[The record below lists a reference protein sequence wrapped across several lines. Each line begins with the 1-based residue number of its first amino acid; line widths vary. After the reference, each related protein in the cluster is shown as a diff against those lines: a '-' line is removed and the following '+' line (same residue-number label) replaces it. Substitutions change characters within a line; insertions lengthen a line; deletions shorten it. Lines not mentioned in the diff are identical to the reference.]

1 MKVFNSKLAAIGL
14 AAFVFASCSDSS
26 SDPATPITPGTVP
39 SEITKIG
46 LTQTD
51 AAQLAASVT
60 NYKRS
65 SSNKA
70 RTRAFNETLFKG
82 LTEST
87 VPTAP
92 SDEGAKQLNA
102 ATDLSNDKYKTR
114 SGKTYDFSNNTIENT
129 ILFVAGNSTVKYSN
143 LGTGNT
149 IVVKKGGKL
158 EYTGSGSAIPQG
170 NTIYVL
176 ESGSYNIDNE
186 NIIIDGTLYSS
197 RALGKIEGKITD
209 KKSEGTPTQNIT
221 INGSVYLINGSVY
234 LSGYTHTVTD
244 PESKNYGKEIT
255 EYASLRAKT
264 LTINAGAKVNTLD
277 RVTFTDDVVIA
288 GALHVGK
295 AAIVKNMT
303 IKNGGVFYSDYSAK
317 IKNHLTMEAGSYMD
331 LKYLN
336 VTDNEYT
343 DNGTEKP
350 TKVSGNAVADL
361 QGNCQIVIGNHGV
374 MSFNTLKTDNTS
386 GQIVMGD
393 DADNVAVIKADKFI
407 YAGSDENVNFTSTPN
422 TNNQTILAQ
431 FKECYKNGA
440 ESEGNKVEFE
450 YLNWNSDVQSYDY
463 ITGGGALTAGPNFSY
478 VLKDAYKVADQ
489 KKLMLLSTIANY
501 DRDTQSATA
510 IVPTDN
516 NKVYV
521 SYHTNGKEFGGSI
534 DVAEM
539 NGEQLTLKQR
549 VQQAEA
555 KATYDFNH
563 LNVINSKLYL
573 AGSAKGKDGKQL
585 GGATISYAAIGS
597 DGTLNVTEGL
607 TSQSLD
613 NAVKGDAN
621 CVVPFGNNIAV
632 ASTLGYS
639 VYDPTLVKG
648 DLTKTT
654 GKAKFVAVNGTSL
667 VGLNYK
673 SEITAG
679 DAEVQ
684 GEVQVFDN
692 SMKQTSSFN
701 VGSIAPNNGKNMIAI
716 DSNGRIYVCKS
727 AKGLMCYD
735 SNGNQAWASEW
746 TTPTSK
752 SDKNVSVDKRQG
764 YINGVA
770 VDDNYVY
777 VAAGAYGLVVLT
789 KDGKEVTHKRI
800 GTSGN
805 SANYVAVK
813 NGLIYVAYGKGR
825 IQVFKL
831 TGGAAK

>member
-60 NYKRS
+60 NYKHS
-65 SSNKA
+65 NSNKA
-70 RTRAFNETLFKG
+70 RTRVIDEDLFNG
-82 LTEST
+82 VTEST
-87 VPTAP
+87 VPKAP
-92 SDEGAKQLNA
+92 SVDGAKQLNA
-102 ATDLSNDKYKTR
+102 ATNLSNDKYKTR

-143 LGTGNT
+143 LGSGNT
-149 IVVKKGGKL
+149 IVVMNGGKL
-158 EYTGSGSAIPQG
+158 EYTGSGKAIPQD
-170 NTIYVL
+170 NTIYVK
-176 ESGSYNIDNE
+176 ESGSYSIDNE
-186 NIIIDGTLYSS
+186 NIIIDGALYSS
-197 RALGKIEGKITD
+197 IALGNIDGKITD

-221 INGSVYLINGSVY
+221 INGSVYL
-234 LSGYTHTVTD
+234 SGYKHTVTD
-244 PESKNYGKEIT
+244 QNSENYGKEIT

-277 RVTFTDDVVIA
+277 RVTFTNDVVIA

-317 IKNHLTMEAGSYMD
+317 IKSQLTMEAGSYMD

-350 TKVSGNAVADL
+350 TKVPGNAVADL
-361 QGNCQIVIGNHGV
+361 KGACKIVIGNHGV

-386 GQIVMGD
+386 GQIVMGG
-393 DADNVAVIKADKFI
+393 DANNVAVIKADKFI

-431 FKECYKNGA
+431 FKECYKNGE
-440 ESEGNKVEFE
+440 ESAGNKVDFD
-450 YLNWNSDVQSYDY
+450 YLNWNADVQSYDY

-478 VLKDAYKVADQ
+478 VLKNEYKVADQ

-501 DRDTQSATA
+501 DRDSQSATA
-510 IVPTDN
+510 IVPTAD

-521 SYHTNGKEFGGSI
+521 SYHTNGAEFGGSI

-539 NGEQLTLKQR
+539 NGEQLTLRQR

-555 KATYDFNH
+555 GGATYDFNH
-563 LNVINSKLYL
+563 LNVINNKLYL
-573 AGSAKGKDGKQL
+573 AGSAKGKDGKQF
-585 GGATISYAAIGS
+585 GGATVSYAAIGG

-607 TSQSLD
+607 STVALD
-613 NAVKGDAN
+613 NTVKGDAN
-621 CVVPFGNNIAV
+621 CVVPFDNNIAV

-639 VYDPTLVKG
+639 VYEPTLAKEAKDRVS
-648 DLTKTT
+648 TT

-667 VGLNYK
+667 VGLNYT

-727 AKGLMCYD
+727 AKGLMCYE
-735 SNGNQAWASEW
+735 NGSPAWASEW

-752 SDKNVSVDKRQG
+752 SDNNVSVDKRQG

-813 NGLIYVAYGKGR
+813 NGLIFVAYGKGR

-831 TGGAAK
+831 TSGAAQ

>member
-70 RTRAFNETLFKG
+70 RTRAIDKTLFNG

-92 SDEGAKQLNA
+92 SADGAKQLNA
-102 ATDLSNDKYKTR
+102 AANLSGDKYKTR

-129 ILFVAGNSTVKYSN
+129 TLFVAGNSTVKYSN

-149 IVVKKGGKL
+149 IVVMKGGKL

-186 NIIIDGTLYSS
+186 NITIDGTLYSS
-197 RALGKIEGKITD
+197 RALGKIDGKITD

-221 INGSVYLINGSVY
+221 INGSVYL
-234 LSGYTHTVTD
+234 SGYEHTVTD
-244 PESKNYGKEIT
+244 PESENYGKVIR

-264 LTINAGAKVNTLD
+264 LTINADAKVNTLD
-277 RVTFTDDVVIA
+277 RVTFTNDVVIA
-288 GALHVGK
+288 GALHVGQT
-295 AAIVKNMT
+295 AIVKNMT
-303 IKNGGVFYSDYSAK
+303 IKNGGKFYSDYSAK
-317 IKNHLTMEAGSYMD
+317 IKNQLTMEAGSYMN
-331 LKYLN
+331 LAYLN
-336 VTDNEYT
+336 VTDNTY
-343 DNGTEKP
+343 DKNGTETVKNA
-350 TKVSGNAVADL
+350 GNAVADL

-393 DADNVAVIKADKFI
+393 DANNVAVIKADKFI
-407 YAGSDENVNFTSTPN
+407 YAGNDENVNFISTPN
-422 TNNQTILAQ
+422 TNNQTILAKL
-431 FKECYKNGA
+431 KESYKNGA
-440 ESEGNKVEFE
+440 ESEGNKVDFD
-450 YLNWNSDVQSYDY
+450 YLVFSADVQSYDY

-478 VLKDAYKVADQ
+478 VLKDEYKVADQ

-510 IVPTDN
+510 IVPTDD

-521 SYHTNGKEFGGSI
+521 SYHTYGKDFGGSI

-555 KATYDFNH
+555 GATYDFNH

-585 GGATISYAAIGS
+585 GGAAISYAAIGS

-613 NAVKGDAN
+613 NTVKGDAN

-639 VYDPTLVKG
+639 IYDPTLVKG
-648 DLTKTT
+648 DLTTTT

-667 VGLNYK
+667 VGLNYT
-673 SEITAG
+673 SEIAAG

-684 GEVQVFDN
+684 GEVQVFNN

-701 VGSIAPNNGKNMIAI
+701 VGAIAPNNGKNMIAI

-735 SNGNQAWASEW
+735 SNGNPAWASEW
-746 TTPTSK
+746 TTPVSHGEG
-752 SDKNVSVDKRQG
+752 NVSVDKRQG

-831 TGGAAK
+831 TSGAAQ

>member
-70 RTRAFNETLFKG
+70 RTRAIDEDLFNG

-87 VPTAP
+87 KPAAP
-92 SDEGAKQLNA
+92 SADGAKQLNA
-102 ATDLSNDKYKTR
+102 AANLSNDKYKTR

-129 ILFVAGNSTVKYSN
+129 TLFVAGNSTVKYSN
-143 LGTGNT
+143 LGSGNT

-158 EYTGSGSAIPQG
+158 EYTGTGSAIPQG
-170 NTIYVL
+170 NVIYVE
-176 ESGSYNIDNE
+176 ESGSYSIANE
-186 NIIIDGTLYSS
+186 NIIIDGALYSS
-197 RALGKIEGKITD
+197 RALGKIDGTITD

-221 INGSVYLINGSVY
+221 INGSVYL
-234 LSGYTHTVTD
+234 SGYKHTVTD
-244 PESKNYGKEIT
+244 QTSENYGKEIT

-277 RVTFTDDVVIA
+277 RVTFTNDVVVA
-288 GALHVGK
+288 GALHVGQT
-295 AAIVKNMT
+295 AIVKNMT
-303 IKNGGVFYSDYSAK
+303 IKEGGKFYSDYSAK
-317 IKNHLTMEAGSYMD
+317 IKNNLTMEPGSYMNIA
-331 LKYLN
+331 YLN
-336 VTDNEYT
+336 VTDNTY
-343 DNGTEKP
+343 DKNGTETVK
-350 TKVSGNAVADL
+350 TAGNAVADL
-361 QGNCQIVIGNHGV
+361 KGNCQIVIGNHGV

-393 DADNVAVIKADKFI
+393 DANNVAVIKADKFI

-431 FKECYKNGA
+431 FKECYKNGT
-440 ESEGNKVEFE
+440 ESEGNKVDFD
-450 YLNWNSDVQSYDY
+450 YLNWNADVQSYDY

-478 VLKDAYKVADQ
+478 VLKDEYKVADQ

-501 DRDTQSATA
+501 ERDTQSATA
-510 IVPTDN
+510 IVPTDD

-521 SYHTNGKEFGGSI
+521 SYHTNGTDFGGSI

-555 KATYDFNH
+555 GATYDFNH

-585 GGATISYAAIGS
+585 GGAAISYAAIGG

-613 NAVKGDAN
+613 NTVKGDAN
-621 CVVPFGNNIAV
+621 CVVPFDNNIAV

-639 VYDPTLVKG
+639 VYEPTLAKEAKDRVS
-648 DLTKTT
+648 TT
-654 GKAKFVAVNGTSL
+654 GKAKFVAVNGSSL

-679 DAEVQ
+679 DDEVQ

-735 SNGNQAWASEW
+735 SNGNPAWASEW

-831 TGGAAK
+831 SSGAAQ

>member
-26 SDPATPITPGTVP
+26 SDPATPITPSTVP

-70 RTRAFNETLFKG
+70 RTRAIDETLFNG
-82 LTEST
+82 VTEST
-87 VPTAP
+87 VPKAP
-92 SDEGAKQLNA
+92 SVDGAKQLNA
-102 ATDLSNDKYKTR
+102 ATNLSNDKYKTR

-129 ILFVAGNSTVKYSN
+129 ILFVAGNSTVRYSN
-143 LGTGNT
+143 LGSGNT
-149 IVVKKGGKL
+149 IVVMKGGKL
-158 EYTGSGSAIPQG
+158 EHTGSGKAIPQD
-170 NTIYVL
+170 NTIYVK
-176 ESGSYNIDNE
+176 ESGSYSIDNE
-186 NIIIDGTLYSS
+186 NIIIDGALYSS
-197 RALGKIEGKITD
+197 IALGNIDGKITD

-221 INGSVYLINGSVY
+221 INGSVYL
-234 LSGYTHTVTD
+234 SGYKHTVTD
-244 PESKNYGKEIT
+244 QNSENYGQEIT

-277 RVTFTDDVVIA
+277 RVTFTNDVVIA

-317 IKNHLTMEAGSYMD
+317 IKSQLTMEAGSYMD

-350 TKVSGNAVADL
+350 TKVPGNAVADL
-361 QGNCQIVIGNHGV
+361 NGAFKIVIGNHGV

-386 GQIVMGD
+386 GQIVMGG
-393 DADNVAVIKADKFI
+393 DANNVAVIKADKFI
-407 YAGSDENVNFTSTPN
+407 YAGSEENVNFTSTPN

-431 FKECYKNGA
+431 FKECYKNGE
-440 ESEGNKVEFE
+440 ESAGNKVDFD
-450 YLNWNSDVQSYDY
+450 YLNWNADVQSYDY

-478 VLKDAYKVADQ
+478 VLKNEYKVADQ

-501 DRDTQSATA
+501 DRDSQSATA
-510 IVPTDN
+510 IVPTAD

-521 SYHTNGKEFGGSI
+521 SYHTNGAEFGGSI

-539 NGEQLTLKQR
+539 NGEQLTLRQR

-555 KATYDFNH
+555 GGATYDFNH
-563 LNVINSKLYL
+563 LNVINNKLYL
-573 AGSAKGKDGKQL
+573 AGSAKGKDGKQF
-585 GGATISYAAIGS
+585 GGATVSYAAIGG

-607 TSQSLD
+607 STVALD
-613 NAVKGDAN
+613 NTVKGDAN
-621 CVVPFGNNIAV
+621 CVVPFDNNIAV

-639 VYDPTLVKG
+639 VYDPTLAKEAKDRVS
-648 DLTKTT
+648 TT

-667 VGLNYK
+667 VGLNYT

-727 AKGLMCYD
+727 AKGLMCYE
-735 SNGNQAWASEW
+735 NGSPAWASEW

-752 SDKNVSVDKRQG
+752 SDNNVSVDKRQG

-813 NGLIYVAYGKGR
+813 NGLICVAYGKGR

-831 TGGAAK
+831 TSGAAQ

>member
-70 RTRAFNETLFKG
+70 RTRAFNETLFDG

-87 VPTAP
+87 KPTAP
-92 SDEGAKQLNA
+92 SADGAKQLNA
-102 ATDLSNDKYKTR
+102 AADLSNDKYKTR
-114 SGKTYDFSNNTIENT
+114 SGKTYDFSNNKIENT
-129 ILFVAGNSTVKYSN
+129 TLFVVGNSTVKYSN
-143 LGTGNT
+143 LGSGNT
-149 IVVKKGGKL
+149 IVVQKGGKL
-158 EYTGSGSAIPQG
+158 EYTGSGSAIPQN

-176 ESGSYNIDNE
+176 GSGSYSIDNE
-186 NIIIDGTLYSS
+186 NITIDGTLYSS
-197 RALGKIEGKITD
+197 RALGKIEGHTTGD

-221 INGSVYLINGSVY
+221 INGYVY
-234 LSGYTHTVTD
+234 LSGYSHIVTD
-244 PESKNYGKEIT
+244 PESANYGKEIT

-277 RVTFTDDVVIA
+277 RVTFTNDVVIA

-303 IKNGGVFYSDYSAK
+303 IKNGGKFYSEYSAK
-317 IKNHLTMEAGSYMD
+317 IKNKLTMEAGSYMD

-336 VTDNEYT
+336 VTDNTYDE
-343 DNGTEKP
+343 NGTEKP
-350 TKVSGNAVADL
+350 TKVPGNAVADL

-393 DADNVAVIKADKFI
+393 DANNVAVIKADKFI

-539 NGEQLTLKQR
+539 NGEQLSLIQR

-555 KATYDFNH
+555 RATYDFNH

-573 AGSAKGKDGKQL
+573 AGSAKGKDGNQL
-585 GGATISYAAIGS
+585 GGAAISYAAIGS
-597 DGTLNVTEGL
+597 DGLLNVTEGL

-639 VYDPTLVKG
+639 IYDPTLVKG

-654 GKAKFVAVNGTSL
+654 GKAKFVAVNGSSL
-667 VGLNYK
+667 VGLNYT
-673 SEITAG
+673 SEIAAG

-752 SDKNVSVDKRQG
+752 SDKNESVDKRQG

-789 KDGKEVTHKRI
+789 KEGKEVTHKRI

>member
-70 RTRAFNETLFKG
+70 RTRAIDVALFDG
-82 LTEST
+82 LTQMPD
-87 VPTAP
+87 VPSNEDAV
-92 SDEGAKQLNA
+92 QLNA
-102 ATDLSNDKYKTR
+102 AKDLSNEKYKTR
-114 SGKTYDFSNNTIENT
+114 NGKTYDFSNNTLQNAT
-129 ILFVAGNSTVKYSN
+129 LFVVGNSTVKYNN

-149 IVVKKGGKL
+149 IIVQKGGKL
-158 EYTGSGSAIPQG
+158 EYTGNGTAIPQN
-170 NTIYVL
+170 NTIIVL
-176 ESGSYNIDNE
+176 ESGSYSIANDIT
-186 NIIIDGTLYSS
+186 IDGTLYSS

-221 INGSVYLINGSVY
+221 INGSVF
-234 LSGYTHTVTD
+234 LSGYKHKVTD
-244 PESKNYGKEIT
+244 PESENYGKELT

-277 RVTFTDDVVIA
+277 RVTFTNDVVIE
-288 GALHVGK
+288 GALHVGQT
-295 AAIVKNMT
+295 AIVKNMT
-303 IKNGGVFYSDYSAK
+303 IKNGGKFYSDYSAK
-317 IKNHLTMEAGSYMD
+317 IKNNLTMEPGSYMN
-331 LKYLN
+331 LAYLN
-336 VTDNEYT
+336 VTDNTY
-343 DNGTEKP
+343 DKNGKETVK
-350 TKVSGNAVADL
+350 TAGNAVADL
-361 QGNCQIVIGNHGV
+361 KGNCEIIIGNHGV
-374 MSFNTLKTDNTS
+374 MSFNTLKTDNTA

-393 DADNVAVIKADKFI
+393 DANNVAVIKADKFI
-407 YAGSDENVNFTSTPN
+407 YAGNDENVNFTSTPN

-440 ESEGNKVEFE
+440 ESAGNKVDFE

-463 ITGGGALTAGPNFSY
+463 ITGGGALIAGDNFSY
-478 VLKDAYKVADQ
+478 KLKEEYEVAKQ

-521 SYHTNGKEFGGSI
+521 SYHTNGAEFGGSI

-539 NGEQLTLKQR
+539 NGDQLTLKQR

-555 KATYDFNH
+555 GATYDFNH
-563 LNVINSKLYL
+563 LNVIDSKLYL
-573 AGSAKGKDGKQL
+573 AGSAKGKDGKQY
-585 GGATISYAAIGS
+585 GGATISYAAIES
-597 DGTLNVTEGL
+597 DGKLNVTEGL
-607 TSQSLD
+607 STLPLD

-621 CVVPFGNNIAV
+621 CVVPFGNKIVV
-632 ASTLGYS
+632 ANTKGYD
-639 VYDPTLVKG
+639 VVEK
-648 DLTKTT
+648 DLSGNKNTKAP
-654 GKAKFVAVNGTSL
+654 GKAKFLALNGSSL

-673 SEITAG
+673 TEITAG
-679 DAEVQ
+679 NDPVD
-684 GEVQVFDN
+684 GEIQVFDN

-701 VGSIAPNNGKNMIAI
+701 VGTIAPNNGKNMIAI

-727 AKGLMCYD
+727 AKGLMCYE
-735 SNGNQAWASEW
+735 NGNPVWASEW
-746 TTPTSK
+746 TTPVSHG
-752 SDKNVSVDKRQG
+752 DGNVSVDKRQG

-777 VAAGAYGLVVLT
+777 VAAGAYGLVVLN
-789 KDGKEVTHKRI
+789 KNGEEVTHKRI

-831 TGGAAK
+831 TSGAAQQ

>member
-70 RTRAFNETLFKG
+70 RTRAFNETLFNG
-82 LTEST
+82 VTEST
-87 VPTAP
+87 VPEAP
-92 SDEGAKQLNA
+92 SVDGAKQLNA
-102 ATDLSNDKYKTR
+102 AVDLSNGKYKTR

-149 IVVKKGGKL
+149 IVVMKGGKL
-158 EYTGSGSAIPQG
+158 EYTGSESAIPQN

-176 ESGSYNIDNE
+176 ESGSYSIDNE
-186 NIIIDGTLYSS
+186 NIIIDGALYSS
-197 RALGKIEGKITD
+197 RALGKIDGKITD

-221 INGSVYLINGSVY
+221 INGSVF
-234 LSGYTHTVTD
+234 LSGYDHIVTD
-244 PESKNYGKEIT
+244 PESANYNKTIT

-277 RVTFTDDVVIA
+277 RVTFTNDVVIA

-303 IKNGGVFYSDYSAK
+303 IKNGGVFYSDNSAK
-317 IKNHLTMEAGSYMD
+317 IKNKLTMEAGSYMD

-350 TKVSGNAVADL
+350 TKVPGNAVADL
-361 QGNCQIVIGNHGV
+361 QGACKIVIGNHGV
-374 MSFNTLKTDNTS
+374 MSFNTLKTDNTF
-386 GQIVMGD
+386 GQIVIGD
-393 DADNVAVIKADKFI
+393 DANNVAVIKADKFI

-440 ESEGNKVEFE
+440 ESAGNKVDFD
-450 YLNWNSDVQSYDY
+450 YLNWNADVQSYDY
-463 ITGGGALTAGPNFSY
+463 VTGGGALTAGPNFSY
-478 VLKDAYKVADQ
+478 VLKDEYEVAKQ

-501 DRDTQSATA
+501 ERDTQSATA

-521 SYHTNGKEFGGSI
+521 SYHTNGKDFGGSI

-549 VQQAEA
+549 VQQADA
-555 KATYDFNH
+555 GATYDFNH
-563 LNVINSKLYL
+563 LNVINNKLYL
-573 AGSAKGKDGKQL
+573 AGSAKGKDGKQF
-585 GGATISYAAIGS
+585 GGATVSYAAIGG

-607 TSQSLD
+607 NTVALD
-613 NAVKGDAN
+613 NTVKGDAN
-621 CVVPFGNNIAV
+621 CVMPFGDNIAV

-639 VYDPTLVKG
+639 VYNPTLAEG
-648 DLTKTT
+648 TLTKTT
-654 GKAKFVAVNGTSL
+654 GKAKFVAVNGSSL
-667 VGLNYK
+667 VGLNYT
-673 SEITAG
+673 SEIAAG

-727 AKGLMCYD
+727 AKGLMCYE
-735 SNGNQAWASEW
+735 NGNQVWEW
-746 TTPTSK
+746 TTPVSHGAG
-752 SDKNVSVDKRQG
+752 NVSVDNRQG

-789 KDGKEVTHKRI
+789 KEGKEVTHKRI

-831 TGGAAK
+831 TSGAAQ

>member
-70 RTRAFNETLFKG
+70 RTRAFNETLFDG

-87 VPTAP
+87 KPTAP
-92 SDEGAKQLNA
+92 SADGAKQLNA

-114 SGKTYDFSNNTIENT
+114 SGKTYDFSNNTIEST
-129 ILFVAGNSTVKYSN
+129 TLFVAGNSTVKYSN

-149 IVVKKGGKL
+149 IVVMKGGKL

-170 NTIYVL
+170 NTIHVL
-176 ESGSYNIDNE
+176 ESGSYSIDNE

-221 INGSVYLINGSVY
+221 INGSVYLS
-234 LSGYTHTVTD
+234 HTVTD

-393 DADNVAVIKADKFI
+393 DANNVAVIKADKFI

-440 ESEGNKVEFE
+440 ESEGNKVDFD
-450 YLNWNSDVQSYDY
+450 YLNWNADVQSYDY

-478 VLKDAYKVADQ
+478 VLKDEYKVADQ

-510 IVPTDN
+510 IVPTAD

-521 SYHTNGKEFGGSI
+521 SYHTNGAEFGGSI

-555 KATYDFNH
+555 GATYDFNH

-585 GGATISYAAIGS
+585 GGAAISYAAIGS
-597 DGTLNVTEGL
+597 DGLLNVTEGL

-613 NAVKGDAN
+613 NTVKGDAN

-639 VYDPTLVKG
+639 IYDPTLVKG
-648 DLTKTT
+648 DLTTTT
-654 GKAKFVAVNGTSL
+654 GKAKFVAVNGSSL
-667 VGLNYK
+667 VGLNYT
-673 SEITAG
+673 SEIAAG

-692 SMKQTSSFN
+692 SMKQTSNFN

-727 AKGLMCYD
+727 AKGLMCYE
-735 SNGNQAWASEW
+735 NGSPAWASEW

-831 TGGAAK
+831 TSGAAQ

>member
-70 RTRAFNETLFKG
+70 RTRAFNETLFDG

-87 VPTAP
+87 KPTAP
-92 SDEGAKQLNA
+92 SADGAKQLNA
-102 ATDLSNDKYKTR
+102 AANLSGDKYKTR

-143 LGTGNT
+143 LGSGNT
-149 IVVKKGGKL
+149 IVVLKGGKL
-158 EYTGSGSAIPQG
+158 EYTGSGSAIPQD

-176 ESGSYNIDNE
+176 ESGSYSIDNE
-186 NIIIDGTLYSS
+186 NIIIDGALYSS
-197 RALGKIEGKITD
+197 RALGKIDGKITD

-221 INGSVYLINGSVY
+221 INGSVF
-234 LSGYTHTVTD
+234 LSGYDHIVTD
-244 PESKNYGKEIT
+244 PESANYNKTIT

-277 RVTFTDDVVIA
+277 RVTFTNDVVIA

-295 AAIVKNMT
+295 VAIVKNMT

-317 IKNHLTMEAGSYMD
+317 IKNKLTMEAGSYMD

-343 DNGTEKP
+343 DNGTEKR
-350 TKVSGNAVADL
+350 TKVPGSAVADL
-361 QGNCQIVIGNHGV
+361 KGNCQIVIGNHGV

-393 DADNVAVIKADKFI
+393 DANNVAVIKADKFI

-440 ESEGNKVEFE
+440 ESEGNKVDFD
-450 YLNWNSDVQSYDY
+450 YLNWNADVQSYDY
-463 ITGGGALTAGPNFSY
+463 ITGGGALTPGANFSY
-478 VLKDAYKVADQ
+478 VLKDEYKVADQ

-510 IVPTDN
+510 IVPTDD

-521 SYHTNGKEFGGSI
+521 SYHTNGKDFGGSI
-534 DVAEM
+534 NVAEM

-555 KATYDFNH
+555 GATYDFNH

-585 GGATISYAAIGS
+585 GGAAISYAAIGS
-597 DGTLNVTEGL
+597 DGLLNVTEGL

-648 DLTKTT
+648 ELTATT
-654 GKAKFVAVNGTSL
+654 GKAKFVAVNGSSL
-667 VGLNYK
+667 VGLNYT
-673 SEITAG
+673 SEIAAG

-727 AKGLMCYD
+727 AKGLMCYE
-735 SNGNQAWASEW
+735 NGSPAWASEW

-831 TGGAAK
+831 TSGAAQ

>member
-65 SSNKA
+65 SSNEA

-82 LTEST
+82 VTKST
-87 VPTAP
+87 VPEVP
-92 SDEGAKQLNA
+92 SVDGAKQLNA
-102 ATDLSNDKYKTR
+102 ATNLSNDKYKTR

-149 IVVKKGGKL
+149 IVVLKGGKL
-158 EYTGSGSAIPQG
+158 EYTGSGSAIPQN

-176 ESGSYNIDNE
+176 ESGSYSIDNE
-186 NIIIDGTLYSS
+186 NIIIDGALYSS
-197 RALGKIEGKITD
+197 RALGKIDGKITD

-221 INGSVYLINGSVY
+221 INGSVYL
-234 LSGYTHTVTD
+234 SGYSHIVTD
-244 PESKNYGKEIT
+244 PESENYNKEIT

-277 RVTFTDDVVIA
+277 RVTFTNDVVIA

-303 IKNGGVFYSDYSAK
+303 IKNGGKFYSEYSAK
-317 IKNHLTMEAGSYMD
+317 IKNKLTMEAGSYMD

-336 VTDNEYT
+336 VTDNTYDE
-343 DNGTEKP
+343 NGTEKP
-350 TKVSGNAVADL
+350 TKVPGNAVADL

-393 DADNVAVIKADKFI
+393 DANNVAVIKADKFI
-407 YAGSDENVNFTSTPN
+407 YDGDENINFISTPH

-431 FKECYKNGA
+431 LKESYKNG
-440 ESEGNKVEFE
+440 EKVDFDD
-450 YLNWNSDVQSYDY
+450 LVFNADVQSYDY
-463 ITGGGALTAGPNFSY
+463 ITGGGALTPGANFSY

-510 IVPTDN
+510 IVPTAD

-521 SYHTNGKEFGGSI
+521 SYHTNGTDFGGSI

-555 KATYDFNH
+555 GATYDFNH

-585 GGATISYAAIGS
+585 GGAAISYAAIGG
-597 DGTLNVTEGL
+597 DGLLNVTEGL

-648 DLTKTT
+648 ELTATT
-654 GKAKFVAVNGTSL
+654 GKAKFVAVNGSSL
-667 VGLNYK
+667 VGLNYT
-673 SEITAG
+673 SEIAAG

-692 SMKQTSSFN
+692 SMKQTSNFN
-701 VGSIAPNNGKNMIAI
+701 VGAIAPNNGKNMIAI

-727 AKGLMCYD
+727 AKGLMCYE
-735 SNGNQAWASEW
+735 NGSPAWDSEW
-746 TTPTSK
+746 TTPVSHGEG
-752 SDKNVSVDKRQG
+752 NISVDKRQG

>member
-70 RTRAFNETLFKG
+70 RTRAFNETLFDG
-82 LTEST
+82 LTQMPD
-87 VPTAP
+87 VPSNEDAV
-92 SDEGAKQLNA
+92 QLNVA
-102 ATDLSNDKYKTR
+102 KDLSNEKYKTR
-114 SGKTYDFSNNTIENT
+114 NGKTYDFSNNSLQNAT
-129 ILFVAGNSTVKYSN
+129 LFVVGNSTVRYNN

-149 IVVKKGGKL
+149 IIVQKGGKL
-158 EYTGSGSAIPQG
+158 EYTGNGTAIPQN
-170 NTIYVL
+170 NTIIVL
-176 ESGSYNIDNE
+176 ESGSYSIANDIT
-186 NIIIDGTLYSS
+186 IDGTLYSS
-197 RALGKIEGKITD
+197 IALGKIEGQTTGD

-221 INGSVYLINGSVY
+221 INGSVF
-234 LSGYTHTVTD
+234 LSGYKHKVTD
-244 PESKNYGKEIT
+244 PDSENYGKEIT

-264 LTINAGAKVNTLD
+264 LTINAGARVNTLD
-277 RVTFTDDVVIA
+277 RVTFTNDVVIE
-288 GALHVGK
+288 GALHVGQT
-295 AAIVKNMT
+295 AIVKNMT
-303 IKNGGVFYSDYSAK
+303 IKNGGKFYSDYSAK
-317 IKNHLTMEAGSYMD
+317 IKNKLTMESGSYMD
-331 LKYLN
+331 LAYLN
-336 VTDNEYT
+336 VTGNTYDK
-343 DNGTEKP
+343 NGKETVK
-350 TKVSGNAVADL
+350 TAGNAVADL

-386 GQIVMGD
+386 GQVVLGGD
-393 DADNVAVIKADKFI
+393 VNNVAVIKADKFI
-407 YAGSDENVNFTSTPN
+407 YAGDERIKFISTPN
-422 TNNQTILAQ
+422 TNNQTFLAQ
-431 FKECYKNGA
+431 FKEIYKNGA
-440 ESEGNKVEFE
+440 ESTGNKVDFDH
-450 YLNWNSDVQSYDY
+450 LAWDADVDSYDY
-463 ITGGGALTAGPNFSY
+463 ITGGGALTPGDNFSY
-478 VLKDAYKVADQ
+478 VLKDEYKVADQ
-489 KKLMLLSTIANY
+489 KKLMLLSTIENY

-510 IVPTDN
+510 IVPTND

-539 NGEQLTLKQR
+539 NGDQLTLKQR

-555 KATYDFNH
+555 GATYDFNH
-563 LNVINSKLYL
+563 LNVIDSKLYL
-573 AGSAKGKDGKQL
+573 AGSAKGKDGKQY
-585 GGATISYAAIGS
+585 GGATISYAAIES
-597 DGTLNVTEGL
+597 DGKLNVTEGL
-607 TSQSLD
+607 STLPLD
-613 NAVKGDAN
+613 NAVEGDAN
-621 CVVPFGNNIAV
+621 CVVPFGNKIVV
-632 ASTLGYS
+632 ANTKGYD
-639 VYDPTLVKG
+639 VVEK
-648 DLTKTT
+648 DLSGNKNTKAP
-654 GKAKFVAVNGTSL
+654 GKAKFLALNGSSL

-679 DAEVQ
+679 NNPVD
-684 GEVQVFDN
+684 GEIQVFDN
-692 SMKQTSSFN
+692 SIKQTSRFD

-716 DSNGRIYVCKS
+716 DSDGRIYVCKS
-727 AKGLMCYD
+727 AKGLMCYN
-735 SNGNQAWASEW
+735 SNGNQAWTSEW
-746 TTPTSK
+746 TTPVSHGEG
-752 SDKNVSVDKRQG
+752 NISVDKRQG

-770 VDDNYVY
+770 VDDKYVY

-831 TGGAAK
+831 TGGDAQQ

>member
-70 RTRAFNETLFKG
+70 RTRAFNETLFDG

-87 VPTAP
+87 KPTAP
-92 SDEGAKQLNA
+92 SADGAKQLNA
-102 ATDLSNDKYKTR
+102 AANLSGDKYKTR

-143 LGTGNT
+143 LGSGNT
-149 IVVKKGGKL
+149 IVVLKGGKL
-158 EYTGSGSAIPQG
+158 EYTGSGSAIPQD

-176 ESGSYNIDNE
+176 ESGSYSIDNE
-186 NIIIDGTLYSS
+186 NIIIDGALYSS
-197 RALGKIEGKITD
+197 RALGKIDGKITD

-221 INGSVYLINGSVY
+221 INGSVF
-234 LSGYTHTVTD
+234 LSGYDHIVTD
-244 PESKNYGKEIT
+244 PESANYNKTIT

-277 RVTFTDDVVIA
+277 RVTFTNDVVIA

-295 AAIVKNMT
+295 VAIVKNMT

-317 IKNHLTMEAGSYMD
+317 IMNKLTMEAGSYMD

-343 DNGTEKP
+343 DNGTEKR
-350 TKVSGNAVADL
+350 TKVPGSAVADL
-361 QGNCQIVIGNHGV
+361 KGNCQIVIGNHGV

-393 DADNVAVIKADKFI
+393 DANNVAVIKADKFI

-431 FKECYKNGA
+431 FKECYKNGT
-440 ESEGNKVEFE
+440 ESEGNKVDFD
-450 YLNWNSDVQSYDY
+450 YLNWNADVQSYDY
-463 ITGGGALTAGPNFSY
+463 ITGGGALTPGANFSY
-478 VLKDAYKVADQ
+478 VLKDEYKVADQ

-521 SYHTNGKEFGGSI
+521 SYHTNGKDFGGSI

-555 KATYDFNH
+555 GATYDFNH

-585 GGATISYAAIGS
+585 GGAAISYAAIGS
-597 DGTLNVTEGL
+597 DGLLNVTEGL

-613 NAVKGDAN
+613 NTVKGDAN

-639 VYDPTLVKG
+639 IYDPTLVKG
-648 DLTKTT
+648 DLTTTT

-667 VGLNYK
+667 VGLNYT
-673 SEITAG
+673 SEIAAG

-701 VGSIAPNNGKNMIAI
+701 VGAIAPNNGKNMIAI

-735 SNGNQAWASEW
+735 SNGNPAWASEW
-746 TTPTSK
+746 TTPVSHGEG
-752 SDKNVSVDKRQG
+752 NVSVDKRQG

-831 TGGAAK
+831 TSGAAQ

>member
-70 RTRAFNETLFKG
+70 RTRAIDEALFKR
-82 LTEST
+82 LTAST

-92 SDEGAKQLNA
+92 SVDGAKQLNA

-129 ILFVAGNSTVKYSN
+129 TLFVAGNSTVKYSK

-149 IVVKKGGKL
+149 IVVMRGGKL
-158 EYTGSGSAIPQG
+158 EYTGSGSAIPQN
-170 NTIYVL
+170 NTIYVQG
-176 ESGSYNIDNE
+176 SGSYSIANE
-186 NIIIDGTLYSS
+186 NIIIDGALYSS
-197 RALGKIEGKITD
+197 RALGKIEGQTKGD

-221 INGSVYLINGSVY
+221 INGSVYLN
-234 LSGYTHTVTD
+234 GYTHTVTD
-244 PESKNYGKEIT
+244 QSSENYGKEIT

-277 RVTFTDDVVIA
+277 RVTFTNDVVIA

-303 IKNGGVFYSDYSAK
+303 IKEGGKFYSDYSAK
-317 IKNHLTMEAGSYMD
+317 IKKNLTMEPGSYMNIA
-331 LKYLN
+331 YLN
-336 VTDNEYT
+336 VTDNTYDE
-343 DNGTEKP
+343 NGTEKP
-350 TKVSGNAVADL
+350 TKNPGNAVADL

-393 DADNVAVIKADKFI
+393 DANNVAVIKADKFI

-440 ESEGNKVEFE
+440 ESEGNKVDFD
-450 YLNWNSDVQSYDY
+450 YLNWNADVQSYDY
-463 ITGGGALTAGPNFSY
+463 ITGGGALTPGANFSY
-478 VLKDAYKVADQ
+478 VLKDEYKVADQ

-510 IVPTDN
+510 IVPTAD

-521 SYHTNGKEFGGSI
+521 SYHTNGTDFGGSI

-555 KATYDFNH
+555 GATYDFNH

-597 DGTLNVTEGL
+597 DGLLNVTEGL

-613 NAVKGDAN
+613 NTVKGDAN
-621 CVVPFGNNIAV
+621 CVVPFDNNIAV

-639 VYDPTLVKG
+639 VYEPTLAKEAKDRVS
-648 DLTKTT
+648 TT
-654 GKAKFVAVNGTSL
+654 GKAKFVAVNGSSL
-667 VGLNYK
+667 VGLNYT
-673 SEITAG
+673 SEIAAG

-692 SMKQTSSFN
+692 SMKQTSSFK
-701 VGSIAPNNGKNMIAI
+701 VGAIAPNNGKNMIAI

-727 AKGLMCYD
+727 AKGLMCYE
-735 SNGNQAWASEW
+735 NGSPAWASEW
-746 TTPTSK
+746 TTPVSHGEG
-752 SDKNVSVDKRQG
+752 NVSVDKRQG

-831 TGGAAK
+831 TSGAAQ

>member
-70 RTRAFNETLFKG
+70 RTRAFNETLFNG

-87 VPTAP
+87 IPTAP
-92 SDEGAKQLNA
+92 SADGAKQLNA

-114 SGKTYDFSNNTIENT
+114 SGKTYDFSTNTIENT
-129 ILFVAGNSTVKYSN
+129 TLFVAGNSTVKYSN
-143 LGTGNT
+143 LGSGNT
-149 IVVKKGGKL
+149 IVVLKGGKL
-158 EYTGSGSAIPQG
+158 EYTGSSSAIPQG

-176 ESGSYNIDNE
+176 ESGSYSIANE
-186 NIIIDGTLYSS
+186 NITIDGALYSS
-197 RALGKIEGKITD
+197 RALGKIEGHTTGD

-221 INGSVYLINGSVY
+221 INGSVF
-234 LSGYTHTVTD
+234 LSGYDHIVTD
-244 PESKNYGKEIT
+244 PESANYNKTIT

-277 RVTFTDDVVIA
+277 RVTFTNDVIIA

-303 IKNGGVFYSDYSAK
+303 IKNGGVFYSDNSAK
-317 IKNHLTMEAGSYMD
+317 IKNKLTMEAGSYMD

-350 TKVSGNAVADL
+350 TKVPGNAVADL
-361 QGNCQIVIGNHGV
+361 KGNCQIIIGNHGV

-386 GQIVMGD
+386 GQIVIGD
-393 DADNVAVIKADKFI
+393 DANNVAVIKADKFI

-440 ESEGNKVEFE
+440 ESAGNKVDFD
-450 YLNWNSDVQSYDY
+450 YLNWNADVQSYDY
-463 ITGGGALTAGPNFSY
+463 VTGGGALTAGPNFSY
-478 VLKDAYKVADQ
+478 VLKDEYEVAKQ

-501 DRDTQSATA
+501 ERDTQSATA

-521 SYHTNGKEFGGSI
+521 SYHTNGNDFGGSI

-555 KATYDFNH
+555 GATYDFNH

-597 DGTLNVTEGL
+597 DGLLNVTEGL

-613 NAVKGDAN
+613 NTVKGDAN
-621 CVVPFGNNIAV
+621 CVVPFDNNIAV

-639 VYDPTLVKG
+639 VYEPTLAKEAKDRVS
-648 DLTKTT
+648 TT
-654 GKAKFVAVNGTSL
+654 GKAKFVAVNGSSL
-667 VGLNYK
+667 VGLNYT
-673 SEITAG
+673 SEIAAG

-727 AKGLMCYD
+727 AKGLMCYE
-735 SNGNQAWASEW
+735 NGNQVWEW
-746 TTPTSK
+746 TTPVSHGAG
-752 SDKNVSVDKRQG
+752 NVSVDNRQG

-789 KDGKEVTHKRI
+789 KEGKEVTHKRI

-831 TGGAAK
+831 TSGAAQ

>member
-70 RTRAFNETLFKG
+70 RTRAIDETLFNGVTK
-82 LTEST
+82 ST

-92 SDEGAKQLNA
+92 SVDGAKQLNA

-129 ILFVAGNSTVKYSN
+129 ILFVAGNSTVKYSK

-149 IVVKKGGKL
+149 IVVLKGGKL
-158 EYTGSGSAIPQG
+158 EYTGSGSAIPQD

-176 ESGSYNIDNE
+176 ESGSYSIDNE
-186 NIIIDGTLYSS
+186 NIIIDGALYSS
-197 RALGKIEGKITD
+197 RALGKIDGKITD

-221 INGSVYLINGSVY
+221 INGSVF
-234 LSGYTHTVTD
+234 LSGYDHIVTD
-244 PESKNYGKEIT
+244 PESANYNKTIT

-277 RVTFTDDVVIA
+277 RVTFTNDVVIA

-303 IKNGGVFYSDYSAK
+303 IKNGGKFYSEYSAK

-393 DADNVAVIKADKFI
+393 DANNVAVIKADKFI
-407 YAGSDENVNFTSTPN
+407 YAGNDENVNFTSTPN

-555 KATYDFNH
+555 GATYDFNH
-563 LNVINSKLYL
+563 LNVINNKLYL

-585 GGATISYAAIGS
+585 GGAAISYAAIGS
-597 DGTLNVTEGL
+597 DGLLNVTEGL

-613 NAVKGDAN
+613 NTVKGDAN
-621 CVVPFGNNIAV
+621 CVVPFDNNIAV

-639 VYDPTLVKG
+639 IYDPTLVKG
-648 DLTKTT
+648 DLTTTT

-667 VGLNYK
+667 VGLNYT
-673 SEITAG
+673 SEIAAG

-701 VGSIAPNNGKNMIAI
+701 VGAIAPNNGKNMIAI

-727 AKGLMCYD
+727 AKGLMCYE
-735 SNGNQAWASEW
+735 NGSPAWDSEW

-831 TGGAAK
+831 TGGAAQ

>member
-221 INGSVYLINGSVY
+221 INGSVY

>member
-26 SDPATPITPGTVP
+26 SDSATPITPGTVP

-70 RTRAFNETLFKG
+70 RTRAFNETLFDG

-87 VPTAP
+87 KPTAP
-92 SDEGAKQLNA
+92 SADGAKQLNA
-102 ATDLSNDKYKTR
+102 AANLSGDKYKTR

-143 LGTGNT
+143 LGSGNT
-149 IVVKKGGKL
+149 IVVLKGGKL
-158 EYTGSGSAIPQG
+158 EYTGSGSAIPQD

-176 ESGSYNIDNE
+176 ESGSYSIDNE
-186 NIIIDGTLYSS
+186 NIIIDGALYSS
-197 RALGKIEGKITD
+197 RALGKIDGKITD

-221 INGSVYLINGSVY
+221 INGSVF
-234 LSGYTHTVTD
+234 LSGYDHIVTD
-244 PESKNYGKEIT
+244 PESANYNKTIT

-277 RVTFTDDVVIA
+277 RVTFTNDVVIA

-295 AAIVKNMT
+295 VAIVKNMT
-303 IKNGGVFYSDYSAK
+303 IKNGGVFYSDNSAK
-317 IKNHLTMEAGSYMD
+317 IKNKLTMEAGSYMD

-343 DNGTEKP
+343 DNGTEKR
-350 TKVSGNAVADL
+350 TKVPGSAVADL
-361 QGNCQIVIGNHGV
+361 KGNCQIVIGNHGV

-393 DADNVAVIKADKFI
+393 DANNVAVIKADKFI

-431 FKECYKNGA
+431 FKECYKNGT
-440 ESEGNKVEFE
+440 ESEGNKVDFD
-450 YLNWNSDVQSYDY
+450 YLNWNADVQSYDY
-463 ITGGGALTAGPNFSY
+463 ITGGGALTPGANFSY
-478 VLKDAYKVADQ
+478 VLKDEYKVADQ

-521 SYHTNGKEFGGSI
+521 SYHTNGKDFGGSI

-555 KATYDFNH
+555 GATYDFNH

-585 GGATISYAAIGS
+585 GGAAISYAAIGS
-597 DGTLNVTEGL
+597 DGLLNVTEGL

-613 NAVKGDAN
+613 NTVKGDAN

-639 VYDPTLVKG
+639 IYDPTLVKG
-648 DLTKTT
+648 DLTTTT

-667 VGLNYK
+667 VGLNYT
-673 SEITAG
+673 SEIAAG

-701 VGSIAPNNGKNMIAI
+701 VGAIAPNNGKNMIAI

-735 SNGNQAWASEW
+735 SNGNPAWASEW
-746 TTPTSK
+746 TTPVSHGEG
-752 SDKNVSVDKRQG
+752 NVSVDKRQG

-789 KDGKEVTHKRI
+789 KDGKEVTQKRI

-831 TGGAAK
+831 TSGAAQ

>member
-70 RTRAFNETLFKG
+70 RTRAFNEALFNG
-82 LTEST
+82 VTEST
-87 VPTAP
+87 VQPAP
-92 SDEGAKQLNA
+92 SVDGAKQLNA
-102 ATDLSNDKYKTR
+102 ATNLSNDKYKTR

-149 IVVKKGGKL
+149 IVVMKGGKL
-158 EYTGSGSAIPQG
+158 EYTGSGSAIPQN

-176 ESGSYNIDNE
+176 ESGSYSIDNE
-186 NIIIDGTLYSS
+186 NIIIDGALYSS
-197 RALGKIEGKITD
+197 RALGKIDGKITD

-221 INGSVYLINGSVY
+221 INGSVF
-234 LSGYTHTVTD
+234 LSGYDHIVTD
-244 PESKNYGKEIT
+244 PESANYNKTIT

-277 RVTFTDDVVIA
+277 RVTFTNDVVIA

-303 IKNGGVFYSDYSAK
+303 IKNGGVFYSDNSAK
-317 IKNHLTMEAGSYMD
+317 IKNKLTMEAGSYMD

-350 TKVSGNAVADL
+350 TKVPGNAVADL
-361 QGNCQIVIGNHGV
+361 QGACKIVIGNHGV
-374 MSFNTLKTDNTS
+374 MSFNTLKTDNTF
-386 GQIVMGD
+386 GQIVIGD
-393 DADNVAVIKADKFI
+393 DANNVAVIKADKFI

-440 ESEGNKVEFE
+440 ESAGNKVDFD
-450 YLNWNSDVQSYDY
+450 YLNWNADVQSYDY
-463 ITGGGALTAGPNFSY
+463 VTGGGALTAGPNFSY
-478 VLKDAYKVADQ
+478 VLKDEYEVAKQ

-501 DRDTQSATA
+501 ERDTQSATA

-521 SYHTNGKEFGGSI
+521 SYHTNGKDFGGSI

-549 VQQAEA
+549 VQQADA
-555 KATYDFNH
+555 GATYDFNH
-563 LNVINSKLYL
+563 LNVINNKLYL
-573 AGSAKGKDGKQL
+573 AGSAKGKDGKQF
-585 GGATISYAAIGS
+585 GGATVSYAAIGG

-607 TSQSLD
+607 STVALD
-613 NAVKGDAN
+613 NTVKGDAN
-621 CVVPFGNNIAV
+621 CVMPFGDNIAV

-639 VYDPTLVKG
+639 VYNPTLAEG
-648 DLTKTT
+648 TLTKTT
-654 GKAKFVAVNGTSL
+654 GKAKFVAVNGSSL
-667 VGLNYK
+667 VGLNYT
-673 SEITAG
+673 SEIAAG

-727 AKGLMCYD
+727 AKGLMCYE
-735 SNGNQAWASEW
+735 NGNQVWEW
-746 TTPTSK
+746 TTPVSHGAG
-752 SDKNVSVDKRQG
+752 NVSVDNRQG

-777 VAAGAYGLVVLT
+777 VAAGAYGLVVHT
-789 KDGKEVTHKRI
+789 KEGKEVTHKRI

-831 TGGAAK
+831 TSGDAQ

>member
-70 RTRAFNETLFKG
+70 RTRAFNETLFDG
-82 LTEST
+82 VTEST
-87 VPTAP
+87 KPTAP
-92 SDEGAKQLNA
+92 SADGAKQLNA
-102 ATDLSNDKYKTR
+102 AADLSNDKYKTR

-129 ILFVAGNSTVKYSN
+129 ILFVAGNSTVKYSK

-149 IVVKKGGKL
+149 IVVLKGGKL
-158 EYTGSGSAIPQG
+158 EYTGSGSAIPQD

-176 ESGSYNIDNE
+176 ESGSYSIDNE
-186 NIIIDGTLYSS
+186 NIIIDGALYSS
-197 RALGKIEGKITD
+197 RALGKIDGKITD

-221 INGSVYLINGSVY
+221 INGSVF
-234 LSGYTHTVTD
+234 LSGYDHIVTD
-244 PESKNYGKEIT
+244 PESANYNKTIT

-277 RVTFTDDVVIA
+277 RVTFTNDVVIA

-317 IKNHLTMEAGSYMD
+317 IKNKLTMEAGSYMD

-343 DNGTEKP
+343 DNGTEKR
-350 TKVSGNAVADL
+350 TKVPGNAVADL
-361 QGNCQIVIGNHGV
+361 QGACKIVIGNHGV

-393 DADNVAVIKADKFI
+393 DANNVAVIKADKFI

-463 ITGGGALTAGPNFSY
+463 ITGGDGALTAGPNFSY
-478 VLKDAYKVADQ
+478 VLKDEYKVADQ

-510 IVPTDN
+510 IVPTAD

-521 SYHTNGKEFGGSI
+521 SYHTYGKEFGGSI

-549 VQQAEA
+549 VQQADA
-555 KATYDFNH
+555 GATYDFNH
-563 LNVINSKLYL
+563 LNVINNKLYL

-585 GGATISYAAIGS
+585 GGAAISYAAIGS

-639 VYDPTLVKG
+639 VYEPTLAKEAKERVS
-648 DLTKTT
+648 TT
-654 GKAKFVAVNGTSL
+654 GKAKFVAVNGSSL
-667 VGLNYK
+667 VGLNYT
-673 SEITAG
+673 SEIAAG

-701 VGSIAPNNGKNMIAI
+701 VGAIAPNNGKNMIAI

-727 AKGLMCYD
+727 AKGLMCYE

-752 SDKNVSVDKRQG
+752 SDKNVSVDKRKG

-800 GTSGN
+800 GTAGN

>member
-26 SDPATPITPGTVP
+26 SDPASPINPGTVP

-70 RTRAFNETLFKG
+70 RTRAFNETLFNG
-82 LTEST
+82 LTQMPD
-87 VPTAP
+87 VPSNEDAV
-92 SDEGAKQLNA
+92 QLNA
-102 ATDLSNDKYKTR
+102 AKDLSNEKYKTR
-114 SGKTYDFSNNTIENT
+114 NGKTYDFSNNTLQNAT
-129 ILFVAGNSTVKYSN
+129 LFVVGNSTVKYNN

-149 IVVKKGGKL
+149 IIVQKGGKL
-158 EYTGSGSAIPQG
+158 EYTGNGTAIPQN
-170 NTIYVL
+170 NTIIVL
-176 ESGSYNIDNE
+176 ESGSYSIANDIT
-186 NIIIDGTLYSS
+186 IDGTLYSS

-221 INGSVYLINGSVY
+221 INGSVF
-234 LSGYTHTVTD
+234 LSGYKHKVTD
-244 PESKNYGKEIT
+244 PESENYGKELT
-255 EYASLRAKT
+255 EYASLRAKK
-264 LTINAGAKVNTLD
+264 LTINAGARVNTLD
-277 RVTFTDDVVIA
+277 RVTFTNDVVIE
-288 GALHVGK
+288 GALHVGQT
-295 AAIVKNMT
+295 AIVKNMT
-303 IKNGGVFYSDYSAK
+303 IKNGGKFYSDYSAK
-317 IKNHLTMEAGSYMD
+317 IKNKLTMEAGSYMD

-350 TKVSGNAVADL
+350 TKVPGNAVADL
-361 QGNCQIVIGNHGV
+361 QGACKIVIGNHGV
-374 MSFNTLKTDNTS
+374 MSFNTLKTDNTF
-386 GQIVMGD
+386 GQIVIGD
-393 DADNVAVIKADKFI
+393 DANNVAVIKADKFI

-440 ESEGNKVEFE
+440 ESAGNKVDFD
-450 YLNWNSDVQSYDY
+450 YLNWNADVQSYDY
-463 ITGGGALTAGPNFSY
+463 VTGGGALTAGPNFSY
-478 VLKDAYKVADQ
+478 VLKDEYEVAKQ

-501 DRDTQSATA
+501 ERDTQSATA

-521 SYHTNGKEFGGSI
+521 SYHTNGKDFGGSI

-549 VQQAEA
+549 VQQADA
-555 KATYDFNH
+555 GATYDFNH
-563 LNVINSKLYL
+563 LNVINNKLYL
-573 AGSAKGKDGKQL
+573 AGSAKGKDGKQF
-585 GGATISYAAIGS
+585 GGATVSYAAIGG

-607 TSQSLD
+607 STVALD
-613 NAVKGDAN
+613 NTVKGDAN
-621 CVVPFGNNIAV
+621 CVMPFGDNIAV

-639 VYDPTLVKG
+639 VYNPTLAEG
-648 DLTKTT
+648 TLTKTT
-654 GKAKFVAVNGTSL
+654 GKAKFVAVNGSSL
-667 VGLNYK
+667 VGLNYT
-673 SEITAG
+673 SEIAAG

-684 GEVQVFDN
+684 GEVQVFRH

-727 AKGLMCYD
+727 AKGLMCYE
-735 SNGNQAWASEW
+735 NGNQVWEW
-746 TTPTSK
+746 TTPVSHGAG
-752 SDKNVSVDKRQG
+752 NVSVDNRQG

-789 KDGKEVTHKRI
+789 KEGKEVTHKRI

-831 TGGAAK
+831 TSGDAQ

>member
-70 RTRAFNETLFKG
+70 RTRAINETLFNG

-92 SDEGAKQLNA
+92 SADGAKQLNA

-129 ILFVAGNSTVKYSN
+129 TLFVAGNSTVKYSN

-149 IVVKKGGKL
+149 IVVMKGGKL

-170 NTIYVL
+170 NTIHVL
-176 ESGSYNIDNE
+176 ESGSYSIVNNE

-221 INGSVYLINGSVY
+221 INGSVY

-393 DADNVAVIKADKFI
+393 DANNVAVIKADKFI
-407 YAGSDENVNFTSTPN
+407 YAGNDENVNFTSTPN

-478 VLKDAYKVADQ
+478 VLKDEYKIADQ

-510 IVPTDN
+510 IVPTDD

-521 SYHTNGKEFGGSI
+521 SYHTNGTDFGGSI

-555 KATYDFNH
+555 GATYDFNH

-585 GGATISYAAIGS
+585 GGAAISYAAIGS
-597 DGTLNVTEGL
+597 DGLLNVTEGL

-613 NAVKGDAN
+613 NTVKGDAN
-621 CVVPFGNNIAV
+621 CVVPFDNNIAV

-639 VYDPTLVKG
+639 VYEPTLAKEAKDRVS
-648 DLTKTT
+648 TT
-654 GKAKFVAVNGTSL
+654 GKAKFVAVNGSSL

-679 DAEVQ
+679 DDEVQ

-692 SMKQTSSFN
+692 TMKQTSSFN

-746 TTPTSK
+746 TTPVSHGEG
-752 SDKNVSVDKRQG
+752 NVSVDKRQG

-789 KDGKEVTHKRI
+789 KEGKEVTHKRI

-831 TGGAAK
+831 SSGAAQ

>member
-1 MKVFNSKLAAIGL
+1 MF
-14 AAFVFASCSDSS
+14 D
-26 SDPATPITPGTVP
+26 
-39 SEITKIG
+39 
-46 LTQTD
+46 
-51 AAQLAASVT
+51 
-60 NYKRS
+60 
-65 SSNKA
+65 
-70 RTRAFNETLFKG
+70 G

-87 VPTAP
+87 KPTAP
-92 SDEGAKQLNA
+92 SADGAKQLNA
-102 ATDLSNDKYKTR
+102 AANLSGDKYKTR

-143 LGTGNT
+143 LGSGNT
-149 IVVKKGGKL
+149 IVVLKGGKL
-158 EYTGSGSAIPQG
+158 EYTGSGSAIPQD

-176 ESGSYNIDNE
+176 GSGSYSIDNE
-186 NIIIDGTLYSS
+186 NIIIDGALYSS
-197 RALGKIEGKITD
+197 RALGKIDGKITD

-221 INGSVYLINGSVY
+221 INGSVF
-234 LSGYTHTVTD
+234 LSGYDHIVTD
-244 PESKNYGKEIT
+244 PESANYNKTIT

-277 RVTFTDDVVIA
+277 RVTFTNDVVIA

-295 AAIVKNMT
+295 VAIVKNMT

-317 IKNHLTMEAGSYMD
+317 IKNKLTMEAGSYMD

-343 DNGTEKP
+343 DNGTEKR
-350 TKVSGNAVADL
+350 TKVPGSAVADL
-361 QGNCQIVIGNHGV
+361 KGNCQIVIGNHGV

-393 DADNVAVIKADKFI
+393 DANNVAVIKADKFI

-431 FKECYKNGA
+431 FKECYKNGT
-440 ESEGNKVEFE
+440 ESEGNKVDFD
-450 YLNWNSDVQSYDY
+450 YLNWNADVQSYDY
-463 ITGGGALTAGPNFSY
+463 ITGGGALTPGANFSY
-478 VLKDAYKVADQ
+478 VLKDEYKVADQ

-521 SYHTNGKEFGGSI
+521 SYHTNGKDFGGSI

-555 KATYDFNH
+555 GATYDFNH

-585 GGATISYAAIGS
+585 GGAAISYAAIGS
-597 DGTLNVTEGL
+597 DGLLNVTEGL

-613 NAVKGDAN
+613 NTVKGDAN

-639 VYDPTLVKG
+639 IYDPTLVKG
-648 DLTKTT
+648 DLTTTT

-667 VGLNYK
+667 VGLNYT
-673 SEITAG
+673 SEIAAG

-701 VGSIAPNNGKNMIAI
+701 VGAIAPNNGKNMIAI

-727 AKGLMCYD
+727 AKGLMCYE
-735 SNGNQAWASEW
+735 NGSPAWTSEW
-746 TTPTSK
+746 TTPVSHGAG
-752 SDKNVSVDKRQG
+752 NISVDNRQG

-800 GTSGN
+800 GTAGN

-831 TGGAAK
+831 TSGAAQ

>member
-70 RTRAFNETLFKG
+70 RTRAIDEGLFKG
-82 LTEST
+82 VTKST
-87 VPTAP
+87 VPEAP
-92 SDEGAKQLNA
+92 SVDGAKQLNA
-102 ATDLSNDKYKTR
+102 ATNLSNDKYKTR

-143 LGTGNT
+143 LGSGNT
-149 IVVKKGGKL
+149 IVVMKGGKL
-158 EYTGSGSAIPQG
+158 EYTGSGSAIPQN

-176 ESGSYNIDNE
+176 ESGSYSIANE
-186 NIIIDGTLYSS
+186 NITIDGALYSS
-197 RALGKIEGKITD
+197 RALGKIEGHTTGD

-221 INGSVYLINGSVY
+221 INGSVYL
-234 LSGYTHTVTD
+234 SGYSHTVTD
-244 PESKNYGKEIT
+244 PESANYGKEIT

-277 RVTFTDDVVIA
+277 RVTFTNDVVIA

-303 IKNGGVFYSDYSAK
+303 IKNGGKFYSEYSAK

-336 VTDNEYT
+336 VTDNTYDE
-343 DNGTEKP
+343 NGTEKP
-350 TKVSGNAVADL
+350 TKVPGNAVADL

-393 DADNVAVIKADKFI
+393 DANNVAVIKADKFI

-539 NGEQLTLKQR
+539 NGEQLSLIQR

-555 KATYDFNH
+555 RATYDFNH

-573 AGSAKGKDGKQL
+573 AGSAKGKDGNQL
-585 GGATISYAAIGS
+585 GGAAISYAAIGS
-597 DGTLNVTEGL
+597 DGLLNVTEGL

-613 NAVKGDAN
+613 NTVKGDAN
-621 CVVPFGNNIAV
+621 CVMPFGDNITV

-639 VYDPTLVKG
+639 IYDPTLVKG
-648 DLTKTT
+648 TLTTTT
-654 GKAKFVAVNGTSL
+654 GKAKFVAVNGSSL

-673 SEITAG
+673 SEIAAG
-679 DAEVQ
+679 DDEVQ

-701 VGSIAPNNGKNMIAI
+701 VGAIAPNNGKNMIAI

-727 AKGLMCYD
+727 AKGLMCYE
-735 SNGNQAWASEW
+735 SNGSQAWTSEW

-800 GTSGN
+800 GTAGN

-831 TGGAAK
+831 TGGAAQ

>member
-70 RTRAFNETLFKG
+70 RTRAIDVALFDG
-82 LTEST
+82 LTQMPD
-87 VPTAP
+87 VPSNEDAV
-92 SDEGAKQLNA
+92 QLNA
-102 ATDLSNDKYKTR
+102 AKDLSNEKYKTR
-114 SGKTYDFSNNTIENT
+114 NGKTYDFSNNTLQNAT
-129 ILFVAGNSTVKYSN
+129 LFVVGNSTVKYNN

-149 IVVKKGGKL
+149 IIVQKGGKL
-158 EYTGSGSAIPQG
+158 EYTGNGTAIPQN
-170 NTIYVL
+170 NTIIVR
-176 ESGSYNIDNE
+176 ESGSYSIANDIT
-186 NIIIDGTLYSS
+186 IDGTLYSS

-221 INGSVYLINGSVY
+221 INGSVF
-234 LSGYTHTVTD
+234 LSGYKHKVTD
-244 PESKNYGKEIT
+244 PESENYGKELT
-255 EYASLRAKT
+255 EYASLRAKK
-264 LTINAGAKVNTLD
+264 LTINAGARVNTLD
-277 RVTFTDDVVIA
+277 RVTFTNDVVIE
-288 GALHVGK
+288 GALHVGQT
-295 AAIVKNMT
+295 AIVKNMT
-303 IKNGGVFYSDYSAK
+303 IKNGGKFYSDYSAK
-317 IKNHLTMEAGSYMD
+317 IKNNLTMEPGSYMD
-331 LKYLN
+331 LAYLN
-336 VTDNEYT
+336 VTDNKY
-343 DNGTEKP
+343 DKNGTEEKP
-350 TKVSGNAVADL
+350 TKTIGDAVADL
-361 QGNCQIVIGNHGV
+361 KGNCQIVIGNHGV
-374 MSFNTLKTDNTS
+374 MSFNTLKTDNTA

-393 DADNVAVIKADKFI
+393 DANNVAVIKADKFI

-422 TNNQTILAQ
+422 TNNQIILAQ
-431 FKECYKNGA
+431 FKEIYKNGA
-440 ESEGNKVEFE
+440 ESEGNKVDFE
-450 YLNWNSDVQSYDY
+450 YLNWNADVQSYDY
-463 ITGGGALTAGPNFSY
+463 ITGGGALIAGDNFSY
-478 VLKDAYKVADQ
+478 KLKEEYKVADQ

-521 SYHTNGKEFGGSI
+521 SYHTNGAEFGGSI

-549 VQQAEA
+549 VEQAA
-555 KATYDFNH
+555 TGATYDFNH
-563 LNVINSKLYL
+563 LNVIDSKLYL
-573 AGSAKGKDGKQL
+573 AGSAKGKDGKQY
-585 GGATISYAAIGS
+585 GGATISYAAIES
-597 DGTLNVTEGL
+597 DGKLNVTEGL
-607 TSQSLD
+607 STLPLD

-621 CVVPFGNNIAV
+621 CVVPFGNKIVV
-632 ASTLGYS
+632 ANTKGYD
-639 VYDPTLVKG
+639 VVEK
-648 DLTKTT
+648 DLSDNKNTKAP
-654 GKAKFVAVNGTSL
+654 GKAKFLALSGSSL

-673 SEITAG
+673 NEITAG
-679 DAEVQ
+679 KDPVD
-684 GEVQVFDN
+684 GEIQVFN
-692 SMKQTSSFN
+692 SSMEQTSSFN

-727 AKGLMCYD
+727 AKGLMCYN
-735 SNGNQAWASEW
+735 SNGSPAWTSEW
-746 TTPTSK
+746 TTPVSHG
-752 SDKNVSVDKRQG
+752 DGNVSVDNRQG

-777 VAAGAYGLVVLT
+777 VAAGAYGLVVLN
-789 KDGKEVTHKRI
+789 KNGEEVTHKRI
-800 GTSGN
+800 GTAGN

-831 TGGAAK
+831 TSGAAQ

>member
-70 RTRAFNETLFKG
+70 RTRAFNETLFDG

-87 VPTAP
+87 KPTAP
-92 SDEGAKQLNA
+92 SADGAKQLNA

-143 LGTGNT
+143 LGSGNT
-149 IVVKKGGKL
+149 IVVLKGGKL
-158 EYTGSGSAIPQG
+158 EYTGSGSAIPQN

-176 ESGSYNIDNE
+176 ESGSYSIDNE
-186 NIIIDGTLYSS
+186 NIIIDGALYSS
-197 RALGKIEGKITD
+197 RALGKIDGKITD

-221 INGSVYLINGSVY
+221 INGSVF
-234 LSGYTHTVTD
+234 LSGYDHIVTD
-244 PESKNYGKEIT
+244 PESANYNKTIT

-277 RVTFTDDVVIA
+277 RVTFTNDVVIA

-303 IKNGGVFYSDYSAK
+303 IKNGGVFYSDNSAK
-317 IKNHLTMEAGSYMD
+317 IKNKLTMEAGSYMD

-350 TKVSGNAVADL
+350 TKVPGNAVADL
-361 QGNCQIVIGNHGV
+361 QGACKIVIGNHGV
-374 MSFNTLKTDNTS
+374 MSFNTLKTDNTF
-386 GQIVMGD
+386 GQIVIGD
-393 DADNVAVIKADKFI
+393 DANNVAVIKADKFI

-440 ESEGNKVEFE
+440 ESAGNKVDFD
-450 YLNWNSDVQSYDY
+450 YLNWNADVQSYDY
-463 ITGGGALTAGPNFSY
+463 VTGGGALTAGPNFSY
-478 VLKDAYKVADQ
+478 VLKDEYEVAKQ

-501 DRDTQSATA
+501 ERDTQSATA

-521 SYHTNGKEFGGSI
+521 SYHTNGKDFGGSI

-549 VQQAEA
+549 VQQADA
-555 KATYDFNH
+555 GATYDFNH
-563 LNVINSKLYL
+563 LNVINNKLYL
-573 AGSAKGKDGKQL
+573 AGSAKGKDGKQF
-585 GGATISYAAIGS
+585 GGATVSYAAIGG

-607 TSQSLD
+607 STVALD
-613 NAVKGDAN
+613 NTVKGDAN
-621 CVVPFGNNIAV
+621 CVMPFGDNIAV

-639 VYDPTLVKG
+639 VYNPTLAEG
-648 DLTKTT
+648 TLTKTT
-654 GKAKFVAVNGTSL
+654 GKAKFVAVNGSSL
-667 VGLNYK
+667 VGLNYT
-673 SEITAG
+673 SEIAAG

-727 AKGLMCYD
+727 AKGLMCYE
-735 SNGNQAWASEW
+735 NGNQVWEW
-746 TTPTSK
+746 TTPVSHGAG
-752 SDKNVSVDKRQG
+752 NVSVDNRQG

-789 KDGKEVTHKRI
+789 KEGKEVTHKRI

-831 TGGAAK
+831 TSGAAQ

>member
-70 RTRAFNETLFKG
+70 RTRAFNEALFNG
-82 LTEST
+82 VTEST
-87 VPTAP
+87 VQPAP
-92 SDEGAKQLNA
+92 SVDGAKQLNA
-102 ATDLSNDKYKTR
+102 ATNLSNDKYKTR

-149 IVVKKGGKL
+149 IVVMKGGKL
-158 EYTGSGSAIPQG
+158 EYTGSGSAIPQN

-176 ESGSYNIDNE
+176 ESGSYSIDNE
-186 NIIIDGTLYSS
+186 NIIIDGALYSS
-197 RALGKIEGKITD
+197 RALGKIDGKITD

-221 INGSVYLINGSVY
+221 INGSVF
-234 LSGYTHTVTD
+234 LSGYDHIVTD
-244 PESKNYGKEIT
+244 PESANYNKTIT

-277 RVTFTDDVVIA
+277 RVTFTNDVVIA

-303 IKNGGVFYSDYSAK
+303 IKNGGVFYSDNSAK
-317 IKNHLTMEAGSYMD
+317 IKNKLTMEAGSYMD

-350 TKVSGNAVADL
+350 TKVPGNAVADL
-361 QGNCQIVIGNHGV
+361 QGACKIVIGNHGV
-374 MSFNTLKTDNTS
+374 MSFNTLKTDNTF
-386 GQIVMGD
+386 GQIVIGD
-393 DADNVAVIKADKFI
+393 DANNVAVIKADKFI

-440 ESEGNKVEFE
+440 ESAGNKVDFD
-450 YLNWNSDVQSYDY
+450 YLNWNADVQSYDY
-463 ITGGGALTAGPNFSY
+463 VTGGGALTAGPNFSY
-478 VLKDAYKVADQ
+478 VLKDEYEVAKQ

-501 DRDTQSATA
+501 ERDTQSATA

-521 SYHTNGKEFGGSI
+521 SYHTNGKDFGGSI

-549 VQQAEA
+549 VQQADA
-555 KATYDFNH
+555 GATYDFNH
-563 LNVINSKLYL
+563 LNVINNKLYL
-573 AGSAKGKDGKQL
+573 AGSAKGKDGKQF
-585 GGATISYAAIGS
+585 GGATVSYAAIGG

-607 TSQSLD
+607 STVALD
-613 NAVKGDAN
+613 NTVKGDAN
-621 CVVPFGNNIAV
+621 CVMPFGDNIAV

-639 VYDPTLVKG
+639 VYNPTLAEG
-648 DLTKTT
+648 TLTKTT
-654 GKAKFVAVNGTSL
+654 GKAKFVAVNGSSL
-667 VGLNYK
+667 VGLNYT
-673 SEITAG
+673 SEIAAG

-727 AKGLMCYD
+727 AKGLMCYE
-735 SNGNQAWASEW
+735 NGNQVWEW
-746 TTPTSK
+746 TTPVSHGAG
-752 SDKNVSVDKRQG
+752 NVSVDNRQG

-777 VAAGAYGLVVLT
+777 VAAGAYGLVVLN
-789 KDGKEVTHKRI
+789 KEGKEVTHKRI

-831 TGGAAK
+831 TSGDAK

>member
-70 RTRAFNETLFKG
+70 RTRAFNETLFNG
-82 LTEST
+82 VTEST
-87 VPTAP
+87 VPEAP
-92 SDEGAKQLNA
+92 SVDGAKQLNA
-102 ATDLSNDKYKTR
+102 AVDLSNGKYKTR

-149 IVVKKGGKL
+149 IVVLKGGKL
-158 EYTGSGSAIPQG
+158 EYTGSSSAIPQG

-176 ESGSYNIDNE
+176 ESGSYSIANE
-186 NIIIDGTLYSS
+186 NITIDGALYSS
-197 RALGKIEGKITD
+197 RALGKIEGHTTGD

-221 INGSVYLINGSVY
+221 INGSVYL
-234 LSGYTHTVTD
+234 SGYKHTVTD
-244 PESKNYGKEIT
+244 PESANYGKEIT

-277 RVTFTDDVVIA
+277 RVTFTDNVVLA

-295 AAIVKNMT
+295 AAIVKSMT
-303 IKNGGVFYSDYSAK
+303 IKDGGKFYSDYSAK
-317 IKNHLTMEAGSYMD
+317 IKNKLTMEAGSYMD

-350 TKVSGNAVADL
+350 TKVLGNAVADL
-361 QGNCQIVIGNHGV
+361 QGACKIVIGNHGV

-393 DADNVAVIKADKFI
+393 DDNNVAVIKADKFI
-407 YAGSDENVNFTSTPN
+407 YAGSDENVNFIGTPH

-431 FKECYKNGA
+431 LKESYKNGA
-440 ESEGNKVEFE
+440 ESEGNKVDFD
-450 YLNWNSDVQSYDY
+450 YLVFNADVQSYDY

-478 VLKDAYKVADQ
+478 VLKNEYEVAKQ

-510 IVPTDN
+510 IVPTAD

-521 SYHTNGKEFGGSI
+521 SYHTNGKDFGGSI

-549 VQQAEA
+549 VQQAETG
-555 KATYDFNH
+555 ATYDFNH

-573 AGSAKGKDGKQL
+573 AGSAKGKDGNLL
-585 GGATISYAAIGS
+585 GGAAISYAAIGS
-597 DGTLNVTEGL
+597 DGLLNVTEGL

-648 DLTKTT
+648 ELTKTT

-667 VGLNYK
+667 VGLNYT

-692 SMKQTSSFN
+692 SMKQTSSFK
-701 VGSIAPNNGKNMIAI
+701 VGAIAPNNGKNMIAI

-727 AKGLMCYD
+727 AKGLMCYE
-735 SNGNQAWASEW
+735 NGSPAWASEW

-831 TGGAAK
+831 TSGAAQ

>member
-70 RTRAFNETLFKG
+70 RTRAFNEALFNG
-82 LTEST
+82 VTEST
-87 VPTAP
+87 VQPAP
-92 SDEGAKQLNA
+92 SVDGAKQLNA
-102 ATDLSNDKYKTR
+102 ATNLSNDKYKTR

-149 IVVKKGGKL
+149 IVVMKGGKL
-158 EYTGSGSAIPQG
+158 EYTGSGSAIPQN

-176 ESGSYNIDNE
+176 KSGSYSIDNE
-186 NIIIDGTLYSS
+186 NIIIDGALYSS
-197 RALGKIEGKITD
+197 RALGKIDGKITD

-221 INGSVYLINGSVY
+221 INGSVF
-234 LSGYTHTVTD
+234 LSGYDHIVTD
-244 PESKNYGKEIT
+244 PESANYNKTIT

-277 RVTFTDDVVIA
+277 RVTFTNDVVIA

-303 IKNGGVFYSDYSAK
+303 IKNGGVFYSDNSAK
-317 IKNHLTMEAGSYMD
+317 IKNKLTMEAGSYMD

-350 TKVSGNAVADL
+350 TKVLGNAVADL
-361 QGNCQIVIGNHGV
+361 QGNCQIIIGNHGV

-393 DADNVAVIKADKFI
+393 DDNNVAVIKADKFI
-407 YAGSDENVNFTSTPN
+407 YAGSDINVNFTSTPN

-450 YLNWNSDVQSYDY
+450 DLNWNSDVQSYDY

-478 VLKDAYKVADQ
+478 VLKDAYKIADQ

-501 DRDTQSATA
+501 DRDAQSATA

-521 SYHTNGKEFGGSI
+521 SYHTNGKDFGGSI

-549 VQQAEA
+549 VQQADA
-555 KATYDFNH
+555 GATYDFNH
-563 LNVINSKLYL
+563 LNVINNKLYL

-585 GGATISYAAIGS
+585 GGAAISYAAIGS
-597 DGTLNVTEGL
+597 YGTLNVTEGL

-613 NAVKGDAN
+613 NTVKGDAN
-621 CVVPFGNNIAV
+621 CIVPFGDNIAV

-639 VYDPTLVKG
+639 VYDPTLVEG
-648 DLTKTT
+648 TLTKTT

-667 VGLNYK
+667 VGLNYT
-673 SEITAG
+673 SEIAAG

-701 VGSIAPNNGKNMIAI
+701 VGAIAPNNGKNMIAI

-752 SDKNVSVDKRQG
+752 SDKNVSVDKRKG

-800 GTSGN
+800 GTSEN

-831 TGGAAK
+831 TGGAAQ

>member
-70 RTRAFNETLFKG
+70 RTRAINETLFNG

-87 VPTAP
+87 VQAAP

-102 ATDLSNDKYKTR
+102 AADLSNDKYKTR

-186 NIIIDGTLYSS
+186 NIIIDGALYSS

-221 INGSVYLINGSVY
+221 INGSVYL
-234 LSGYTHTVTD
+234 SGYTHTVTD
-244 PESKNYGKEIT
+244 PDSKNYGKEIT

-288 GALHVGK
+288 GALRVGK

-393 DADNVAVIKADKFI
+393 DANNVAVIKADKFI
-407 YAGSDENVNFTSTPN
+407 YAGNDENVNFTSTPN

-478 VLKDAYKVADQ
+478 TLKDEYKIADQ

-521 SYHTNGKEFGGSI
+521 SYHTNGKDFGGSI

-555 KATYDFNH
+555 GATYDFNH

-585 GGATISYAAIGS
+585 GGAAISYAAIGS
-597 DGTLNVTEGL
+597 DGLLNVTEGL

-639 VYDPTLVKG
+639 IYDPTLVKG

-667 VGLNYK
+667 VGLNYT
-673 SEITAG
+673 SEIAAG

-727 AKGLMCYD
+727 AKGLMCYE
-735 SNGNQAWASEW
+735 NGSPAWASEW

-831 TGGAAK
+831 TSGAAQQ

>member
-70 RTRAFNETLFKG
+70 RTRAFNETLFDG

-87 VPTAP
+87 KPTAP
-92 SDEGAKQLNA
+92 SADGAKQLNA
-102 ATDLSNDKYKTR
+102 AANLSGDKYKTR

-143 LGTGNT
+143 LGSGNT
-149 IVVKKGGKL
+149 IVVLKGGKL
-158 EYTGSGSAIPQG
+158 EYTGSGSAIPQD

-176 ESGSYNIDNE
+176 ESGSYSIDNE
-186 NIIIDGTLYSS
+186 NIIIDGALYSS
-197 RALGKIEGKITD
+197 RALGKIDGKITD

-221 INGSVYLINGSVY
+221 INGSVF
-234 LSGYTHTVTD
+234 LSGYDHIVTD
-244 PESKNYGKEIT
+244 PESANYNKTIT

-277 RVTFTDDVVIA
+277 RVTFTDNVVIA
-288 GALHVGK
+288 GALHVGQT
-295 AAIVKNMT
+295 AIVKNMT
-303 IKNGGVFYSDYSAK
+303 IKNGGKFYSEYSAK
-317 IKNHLTMEAGSYMD
+317 IKNQLTMEAGSYMD

-336 VTDNEYT
+336 VTDNKYEK
-343 DNGTEKP
+343 NGTEKT
-350 TKVSGNAVADL
+350 TKVPGNAVADL

-393 DADNVAVIKADKFI
+393 DANNVAVIKADKFI
-407 YAGSDENVNFTSTPN
+407 YAGSDENVNFISTPH

-431 FKECYKNGA
+431 LKECYKNGA
-440 ESEGNKVEFE
+440 ESEGNKVDFD
-450 YLNWNSDVQSYDY
+450 YLVFNADVQSYDY
-463 ITGGGALTAGPNFSY
+463 ITGGGALTPGDNFSY
-478 VLKDAYKVADQ
+478 VLKDEYKVADQ

-510 IVPTDN
+510 IVPTAD

-555 KATYDFNH
+555 GATYDFNH

-585 GGATISYAAIGS
+585 GGATISYAAIGG
-597 DGTLNVTEGL
+597 DGLLNVKEGL

-639 VYDPTLVKG
+639 VYDPTLVEG
-648 DLTKTT
+648 TLTKTT

-667 VGLNYK
+667 VGLNYT
-673 SEITAG
+673 SEIAAG

-684 GEVQVFDN
+684 GEVQVFGN

-735 SNGNQAWASEW
+735 SNGNQAWTSEW
-746 TTPTSK
+746 TTPVSHGEG
-752 SDKNVSVDKRQG
+752 NVSVDKRQG

-789 KDGKEVTHKRI
+789 KEGKEVTHKRI

>member
-70 RTRAFNETLFKG
+70 RTRAIDKTLFNG

-92 SDEGAKQLNA
+92 SADGAKQLNA
-102 ATDLSNDKYKTR
+102 AANLSGDKYKTR

-129 ILFVAGNSTVKYSN
+129 TLFVAGNSTVKYSN

-149 IVVKKGGKL
+149 IVVMKGGKL

-186 NIIIDGTLYSS
+186 NITIDGTLYSS
-197 RALGKIEGKITD
+197 RALGKIDGKITD

-221 INGSVYLINGSVY
+221 INGSVYL
-234 LSGYTHTVTD
+234 SGYEHTVTD
-244 PESKNYGKEIT
+244 PESENYGKVIR

-264 LTINAGAKVNTLD
+264 LTINADAKVNTLD
-277 RVTFTDDVVIA
+277 RVTFTNDVVIA
-288 GALHVGK
+288 GALHVGQT
-295 AAIVKNMT
+295 AIVKNMT
-303 IKNGGVFYSDYSAK
+303 IKNGGKFYSDYSAK
-317 IKNHLTMEAGSYMD
+317 IKNQLTMEAGSYMN
-331 LKYLN
+331 LAYLN
-336 VTDNEYT
+336 VTDNTY
-343 DNGTEKP
+343 DKNGTETVKNA
-350 TKVSGNAVADL
+350 GNAVADL

-393 DADNVAVIKADKFI
+393 DANNVAVIKADKFI
-407 YAGSDENVNFTSTPN
+407 YAGNDENVNFISTPN

-431 FKECYKNGA
+431 LKESYKNGA
-440 ESEGNKVEFE
+440 ESEGNKVDFD
-450 YLNWNSDVQSYDY
+450 YLVFSADVQSYDY

-478 VLKDAYKVADQ
+478 VLKDEYKVADQ

-510 IVPTDN
+510 IVPTDD

-521 SYHTNGKEFGGSI
+521 SYHTYGKDFGGSI

-555 KATYDFNH
+555 GATYDFNH

-585 GGATISYAAIGS
+585 GGAAISYAAIGS

-613 NAVKGDAN
+613 NTVKGDAN

-639 VYDPTLVKG
+639 IYDPTLVKG
-648 DLTKTT
+648 DLTTTT

-667 VGLNYK
+667 VGLNYT
-673 SEITAG
+673 SEIAAG

-684 GEVQVFDN
+684 GEVQVFNN

-701 VGSIAPNNGKNMIAI
+701 VGAIAPNNGKNMIAI

-735 SNGNQAWASEW
+735 SNGNPAWASEW
-746 TTPTSK
+746 TTPVSHGEG
-752 SDKNVSVDKRQG
+752 NVSVDKRQG

-831 TGGAAK
+831 TSGAAQ

>member
-70 RTRAFNETLFKG
+70 RTRAFNETLFNG
-82 LTEST
+82 LTKST

-92 SDEGAKQLNA
+92 SADGAKQLNA

-129 ILFVAGNSTVKYSN
+129 TLFVAGNSTVKYSN
-143 LGTGNT
+143 LGSGNT
-149 IVVKKGGKL
+149 IVVMKGGKL
-158 EYTGSGSAIPQG
+158 EYTGSGSAIPQN

-176 ESGSYNIDNE
+176 ESGSYSIDNE
-186 NIIIDGTLYSS
+186 NIIIDGALYSS
-197 RALGKIEGKITD
+197 RALGKIDGKITD

-221 INGSVYLINGSVY
+221 INGSVF
-234 LSGYTHTVTD
+234 LSGYDHIVTD
-244 PESKNYGKEIT
+244 PESANYNKTIT

-277 RVTFTDDVVIA
+277 RVTFTNDVVIA

-303 IKNGGVFYSDYSAK
+303 IKNGGVFYSDNSAK
-317 IKNHLTMEAGSYMD
+317 IKNKLTMEAGSYMD

-350 TKVSGNAVADL
+350 TKVPGNAVADL
-361 QGNCQIVIGNHGV
+361 QGACKIVIGNHGV
-374 MSFNTLKTDNTS
+374 MSFNTLKTDNTF
-386 GQIVMGD
+386 GQIVIGD
-393 DADNVAVIKADKFI
+393 DANNVAVIKADKFI

-440 ESEGNKVEFE
+440 ESAGNKVDFD
-450 YLNWNSDVQSYDY
+450 YLNWNADVQSYDY
-463 ITGGGALTAGPNFSY
+463 VTGGGALTAGPNFSY
-478 VLKDAYKVADQ
+478 VLKDEYEVAKQ

-501 DRDTQSATA
+501 ERDTQSATA

-521 SYHTNGKEFGGSI
+521 SYHTNGNDFGGSI
-534 DVAEM
+534 NVAEM

-549 VQQAEA
+549 VQQADA
-555 KATYDFNH
+555 GATYDFNH

-585 GGATISYAAIGS
+585 GGAAISYAAIGS
-597 DGTLNVTEGL
+597 DGLLNVTEGL

-613 NAVKGDAN
+613 NTVKGDAN
-621 CVVPFGNNIAV
+621 CVVPFDNNIAV

-639 VYDPTLVKG
+639 VYEPTLAKEAKDRVS
-648 DLTKTT
+648 TT
-654 GKAKFVAVNGTSL
+654 GKAKFVAVNGSSL
-667 VGLNYK
+667 VGLNYT
-673 SEITAG
+673 SEIAAG

-716 DSNGRIYVCKS
+716 DSDGRIYVCKS
-727 AKGLMCYD
+727 AKGLMCYN
-735 SNGNQAWASEW
+735 SNGNQAWTSEW
-746 TTPTSK
+746 TTPVSHGEG
-752 SDKNVSVDKRQG
+752 NISVDKRQG

-831 TGGAAK
+831 TSGAAQ

>member
-70 RTRAFNETLFKG
+70 RTRAIDVALFDG
-82 LTEST
+82 LTQMPD
-87 VPTAP
+87 VPSNEDAV
-92 SDEGAKQLNA
+92 QLNA
-102 ATDLSNDKYKTR
+102 AKDLSNEKYKTR
-114 SGKTYDFSNNTIENT
+114 NGKTYDFSNNTLQNAT
-129 ILFVAGNSTVKYSN
+129 LFVVGNSTVKYNN

-149 IVVKKGGKL
+149 IIVQKGGKL
-158 EYTGSGSAIPQG
+158 EYTGNGTAIPQN
-170 NTIYVL
+170 NTIIVL
-176 ESGSYNIDNE
+176 ESGSYSIANDIT
-186 NIIIDGTLYSS
+186 IDGTLYSS

-221 INGSVYLINGSVY
+221 INGSVF
-234 LSGYTHTVTD
+234 LSGYKHKVTD
-244 PESKNYGKEIT
+244 PESENYGKELT

-277 RVTFTDDVVIA
+277 RVTFTNDVVIE
-288 GALHVGK
+288 GALHVGQT
-295 AAIVKNMT
+295 AIVKNMT
-303 IKNGGVFYSDYSAK
+303 IKNGGKFYSDYSAK
-317 IKNHLTMEAGSYMD
+317 IKNNLTMKPGSYMN
-331 LKYLN
+331 LAYLN
-336 VTDNEYT
+336 VTDNTY
-343 DNGTEKP
+343 DKNGKETVK
-350 TKVSGNAVADL
+350 TAGNAVADL
-361 QGNCQIVIGNHGV
+361 KGNCEIIIGNHGV
-374 MSFNTLKTDNTS
+374 MSFNTLKTDNTA

-393 DADNVAVIKADKFI
+393 DANNVAVIKADKFI
-407 YAGSDENVNFTSTPN
+407 YAGNDENVNFTSTPN

-440 ESEGNKVEFE
+440 ESAGNKVDFE

-463 ITGGGALTAGPNFSY
+463 ITGGGALIAGDNFSY
-478 VLKDAYKVADQ
+478 KLKEEYEVAKQ

-521 SYHTNGKEFGGSI
+521 SYHTNGAEFGGSI

-539 NGEQLTLKQR
+539 NGDQLTLKQR

-555 KATYDFNH
+555 GATYDFNH
-563 LNVINSKLYL
+563 LNVIDSKLYL
-573 AGSAKGKDGKQL
+573 AGSAKGKDGKQY
-585 GGATISYAAIGS
+585 GGATISYAAIES
-597 DGTLNVTEGL
+597 DGKLNVTEGL
-607 TSQSLD
+607 STLPLD

-621 CVVPFGNNIAV
+621 CVVPFGNKIVV
-632 ASTLGYS
+632 ANTKGYD
-639 VYDPTLVKG
+639 VVEK
-648 DLTKTT
+648 DLSGNKNTKAP
-654 GKAKFVAVNGTSL
+654 GKAKFLALNGSSL

-673 SEITAG
+673 TEITAG
-679 DAEVQ
+679 NDPVD
-684 GEVQVFDN
+684 GEIQVFDN
-692 SMKQTSSFN
+692 SMKQTSRFD

-727 AKGLMCYD
+727 AKGLMCYE
-735 SNGNQAWASEW
+735 NGSPAWTSEW
-746 TTPTSK
+746 TTPVSHGAG
-752 SDKNVSVDKRQG
+752 NVSVDNRQG

-777 VAAGAYGLVVLT
+777 VAAGAYGLVVLN
-789 KDGKEVTHKRI
+789 KNGEEVTHKRI

-831 TGGAAK
+831 TSGAAQQ

>member
-70 RTRAFNETLFKG
+70 RTRAFNEALFNG
-82 LTEST
+82 VTEST
-87 VPTAP
+87 VQPAP
-92 SDEGAKQLNA
+92 SVDGAKQLNA
-102 ATDLSNDKYKTR
+102 ATNLSNDKYKTR

-149 IVVKKGGKL
+149 IVVMKGGKL
-158 EYTGSGSAIPQG
+158 EYTGSGSAIPQN

-176 ESGSYNIDNE
+176 ESGSYSIDNE
-186 NIIIDGTLYSS
+186 NIIIDGALYSS
-197 RALGKIEGKITD
+197 RALGKIDGKITD

-221 INGSVYLINGSVY
+221 INGSVF
-234 LSGYTHTVTD
+234 LSGYDHIVTD
-244 PESKNYGKEIT
+244 PESANYNKTIT

-277 RVTFTDDVVIA
+277 RVTFTNDVIIA

-303 IKNGGVFYSDYSAK
+303 IKNGGVFYSDNSAK
-317 IKNHLTMEAGSYMD
+317 IKNKLTMEAGSYMD

-350 TKVSGNAVADL
+350 TKVPGNAVADL
-361 QGNCQIVIGNHGV
+361 KGNCQIVIGNHGV

-386 GQIVMGD
+386 GQVVLGD
-393 DADNVAVIKADKFI
+393 DANNVAVIKADKFI
-407 YAGSDENVNFTSTPN
+407 YAGNDENVNFISTPH

-431 FKECYKNGA
+431 LKESYKNGA
-440 ESEGNKVEFE
+440 ESEGNKVDFD
-450 YLNWNSDVQSYDY
+450 YLVFNADVQSYDY

-478 VLKDAYKVADQ
+478 VLKDEYEVAKQ

-510 IVPTDN
+510 IVPTDD

-521 SYHTNGKEFGGSI
+521 SYHTNGTEFGGSI

-555 KATYDFNH
+555 GATYDFNH

-573 AGSAKGKDGKQL
+573 AGSAKGKDGKQY
-585 GGATISYAAIGS
+585 GGATVSYAAIGG

-613 NAVKGDAN
+613 NAV
-621 CVVPFGNNIAV
+621 
-632 ASTLGYS
+632 
-639 VYDPTLVKG
+639 
-648 DLTKTT
+648 
-654 GKAKFVAVNGTSL
+654 
-667 VGLNYK
+667 
-673 SEITAG
+673 
-679 DAEVQ
+679 
-684 GEVQVFDN
+684 
-692 SMKQTSSFN
+692 
-701 VGSIAPNNGKNMIAI
+701 
-716 DSNGRIYVCKS
+716 
-727 AKGLMCYD
+727 
-735 SNGNQAWASEW
+735 
-746 TTPTSK
+746 
-752 SDKNVSVDKRQG
+752 
-764 YINGVA
+764 
-770 VDDNYVY
+770 
-777 VAAGAYGLVVLT
+777 
-789 KDGKEVTHKRI
+789 
-800 GTSGN
+800 
-805 SANYVAVK
+805 
-813 NGLIYVAYGKGR
+813 
-825 IQVFKL
+825 
-831 TGGAAK
+831 

>member
-70 RTRAFNETLFKG
+70 RTRAIDETLFNGVTK
-82 LTEST
+82 ST

-92 SDEGAKQLNA
+92 SVDGAKQLNA

-143 LGTGNT
+143 LGSGNT
-149 IVVKKGGKL
+149 IVVLKGGKL
-158 EYTGSGSAIPQG
+158 EYTGSGSAIPQN

-176 ESGSYNIDNE
+176 ESGSYSIDNE
-186 NIIIDGTLYSS
+186 NITIDGTLYSS
-197 RALGKIEGKITD
+197 RALGKIDGKITD

-221 INGSVYLINGSVY
+221 INGSVF
-234 LSGYTHTVTD
+234 LSGYKHTVTD
-244 PESKNYGKEIT
+244 QNSENYGKEIT

-264 LTINAGAKVNTLD
+264 LTINADAKVNTLD
-277 RVTFTDDVVIA
+277 RVTFTDNVVLA

-303 IKNGGVFYSDYSAK
+303 IKNGGKFYSEYSAK
-317 IKNHLTMEAGSYMD
+317 IKNQLTMEAGSYMD

-350 TKVSGNAVADL
+350 TKVPGNAVADL

-374 MSFNTLKTDNTS
+374 MSFNTLKTDNTA

-393 DADNVAVIKADKFI
+393 DANNVAVIKADKFI

-440 ESEGNKVEFE
+440 ESAGNKVDFD
-450 YLNWNSDVQSYDY
+450 YLNWNADVQSYDY
-463 ITGGGALTAGPNFSY
+463 VTGGGALTAGPNFSY
-478 VLKDAYKVADQ
+478 VLKDEYEVAKQ

-501 DRDTQSATA
+501 ERDTQSATA

-521 SYHTNGKEFGGSI
+521 SYHTNGNDFGGSI

-549 VQQAEA
+549 VQQAGA
-555 KATYDFNH
+555 GATYDFNH
-563 LNVINSKLYL
+563 LNVINNKLYL
-573 AGSAKGKDGKQL
+573 AGSAKGKDGKQF
-585 GGATISYAAIGS
+585 GGATVSYAAIGG

-607 TSQSLD
+607 STVALD
-613 NAVKGDAN
+613 NTVKGDAN
-621 CVVPFGNNIAV
+621 CVMPFGDNIAV

-639 VYDPTLVKG
+639 VYNPTLAEG
-648 DLTKTT
+648 TLTKTT
-654 GKAKFVAVNGTSL
+654 GKAKFVAVNGSSL
-667 VGLNYK
+667 VGLNYT
-673 SEITAG
+673 SEIAAG

-727 AKGLMCYD
+727 AKGLMCYE
-735 SNGNQAWASEW
+735 NGNQVWEW
-746 TTPTSK
+746 TTPVSHGAG
-752 SDKNVSVDKRQG
+752 NVSVDNRQG

-831 TGGAAK
+831 TSGAAQ